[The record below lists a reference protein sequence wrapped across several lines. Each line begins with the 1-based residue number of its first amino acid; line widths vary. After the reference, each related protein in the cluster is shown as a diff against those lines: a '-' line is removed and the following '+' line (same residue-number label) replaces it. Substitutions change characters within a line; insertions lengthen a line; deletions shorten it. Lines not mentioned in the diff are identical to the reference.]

1 MDLKTPGNM
10 DNAYAATLI
19 RAALN
24 REWLPHY

>member
-1 MDLKTPGNM
+1 MDFKTPADT

-19 RAALN
+19 HGALN